1 MTPGGVPPRA
11 GARSV
16 PRAQRSRGGPDG
28 AGSDGR
34 GREVPGWRGER
45 GWGGEHRPLLKRP
58 SRVGAGPRRWPRPLL
73 SASQWEAS
81 GRGPRGAAP
90 PGAWP
95 SGGGVAKA
103 RWGRGRRRGA
113 EERAVM
119 ERRGAGAAA
128 AAAVGRR
135 LLWALPA
142 YAAGLLGLGAG
153 ALLLA
158 LALYAGWRRR
168 RRARQRALSLA
179 ARLHSDEEA
188 AVRAAAAGLGAARGE
203 LPAWVSGA
211 RGGDRRAP
219 PRPLSARAPRFA
231 PRRIAAPPPRCGTP
245 PAPPRPALRLTR
257 GGPSCW
263 SPGLPA
269 AP

>member
-1 MTPGGVPPRA
+1 
-11 GARSV
+11 
-16 PRAQRSRGGPDG
+16 
-28 AGSDGR
+28 
-34 GREVPGWRGER
+34 
-45 GWGGEHRPLLKRP
+45 
-58 SRVGAGPRRWPRPLL
+58 
-73 SASQWEAS
+73 
-81 GRGPRGAAP
+81 
-90 PGAWP
+90 
-95 SGGGVAKA
+95 
-103 RWGRGRRRGA
+103 
-113 EERAVM
+113 M

-211 RGGDRRAP
+211 RGGGLPQACGSQHLRQAPSRTRVSNWVSAPWLGKSLGRASGP
-219 PRPLSARAPRFA
+219 LGVCFPWKASQTRPWWL
-231 PRRIAAPPPRCGTP
+231 
-245 PAPPRPALRLTR
+245 PAPLPWYPPCAMHF
-257 GGPSCW
+257 SC
-263 SPGLPA
+263 SPVPVVV
-269 AP
+269 

>member
-1 MTPGGVPPRA
+1 
-11 GARSV
+11 
-16 PRAQRSRGGPDG
+16 
-28 AGSDGR
+28 
-34 GREVPGWRGER
+34 
-45 GWGGEHRPLLKRP
+45 
-58 SRVGAGPRRWPRPLL
+58 
-73 SASQWEAS
+73 
-81 GRGPRGAAP
+81 
-90 PGAWP
+90 
-95 SGGGVAKA
+95 
-103 RWGRGRRRGA
+103 
-113 EERAVM
+113 M

-211 RGGDRRAP
+211 RGGGSTRPATAALSSGSPLRSPPHCSTPAPLRDP
-219 PRPLSARAPRFA
+219 PR
-231 PRRIAAPPPRCGTP
+231 
-245 PAPPRPALRLTR
+245 PAPPRVKVNPGGPLLLEPGASGRALTHCAR
-257 GGPSCW
+257 GGRF
-263 SPGLPA
+263 PA
-269 AP
+269 RAHPAGGGGGGVTAQCPPRLGPLAERCQMSVTAAWPPPARGS